1 MGEESNGLRQ
11 RRNKKS
17 KKTKSKNATHGTTKD
32 TPTVVHVTNDTTTTK
47 TTTTSKSAT
56 QHPSKWSAIAN
67 AKDYPIIAI
76 TTIVMLPYALYNAY
90 LYLHM
95 GLYRPRLP
103 AIQLH
108 DPRQVLIVGTISSG
122 TSQVTVDLKRMLNLE
137 IGHENSETKWSF
149 VRDGTLSRFHG
160 IRYIPRLGRALIIPL
175 QITAAKKERIC
186 FDRLST
192 NCVENSARRLCI
204 EAAGNYVVE
213 YNEAMIT
220 AQSHGYLDENFH
232 VEDMTPCDVAEL
244 AGFVD
249 ESALHVSSRDLVL
262 KACSDVGGKALQLM
276 KSTENSYNKGL
287 VSLDWDDLLGGKHGS
302 KKKEGDRNL
311 QKRAKKLARNL
322 GYQ

>member
-56 QHPSKWSAIAN
+56 QHPSKWSAIVN

-76 TTIVMLPYALYNAY
+76 TTIVMLPYALYNVY
-90 LYLHM
+90 LYLHLQRPDLLTTASM

-122 TSQVTVDLKRMLNLE
+122 TSQVTADLKRMLNLE

-220 AQSHGYLDENFH
+220 AQSHGYLDESFH
-232 VEDMTPCDVAEL
+232 VEDMALCDLAEL
-244 AGFVD
+244 TGFVD
-249 ESALHVSSRDLVL
+249 ESALRGSSRDLVL
-262 KACSDVGGKALQLM
+262 NVCSDVMVVKPF
-276 KSTENSYNKGL
+276 S
-287 VSLDWDDLLGGKHGS
+287 
-302 KKKEGDRNL
+302 
-311 QKRAKKLARNL
+311 
-322 GYQ
+322 